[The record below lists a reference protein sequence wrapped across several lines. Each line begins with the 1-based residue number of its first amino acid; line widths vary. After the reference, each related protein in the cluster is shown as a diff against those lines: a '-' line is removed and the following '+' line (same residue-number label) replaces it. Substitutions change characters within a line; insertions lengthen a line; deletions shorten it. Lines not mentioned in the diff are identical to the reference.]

1 MPPGEISVN
10 CPGCGNQVR
19 APFAAV
25 RRNNT
30 YCSKCGKKIDLA
42 GTRQEDIT
50 PTMAKAGP
58 ARRPYKSAR
67 GRR

>member
-1 MPPGEISVN
+1 MPPGEISLN
-10 CPGCGNQVR
+10 CPGCGNQIR

-42 GTRQEDIT
+42 GARTEDIT
-50 PTMAKAGP
+50 TTASKPAQ